1 MPPAART
8 MTVMIVEDDASVREL
23 LSETLTE
30 GGLRVIGIDVAENA
44 LAALAPSRPDVMVLD
59 LGMPAGTMQ
68 GMELLARLREDP
80 AWRTLPVII
89 LSAVGDVVNRDV
101 TTRLGVAAVLSKP
114 LTDVYQLIEIIRS
127 VVG

>member
-1 MPPAART
+1 MPPAAGSIA
-8 MTVMIVEDDASVREL
+8 VMLVEDDASVREF
-23 LSETLTE
+23 LTE
-30 GGLRVIGIDVAENA
+30 ALGGAGLRVTGIA
-44 LAALAPSRPDVMVLD
+44 LAERAFAALGSGRPDVMVLD
-59 LGMPAGTMQ
+59 LGMPQGTMQ

-114 LTDVYQLIEIIRS
+114 LPDVNQLIDAIRS
-127 VVG
+127 VVR